1 MKFKIESFKN
11 DIVEKTISITSINEL
26 KPYLKKIYGGNP
38 LYPTDKYSNIKAI
51 REQAQ
56 LICDKMGNYGFN
68 KFPDLINKFSSAPSG
83 KNEIAII
90 RNIKETMEAI
100 LYHVEKNSA
109 RADELAVMYGD
120 REFNCKEGT
129 LTNLQSILEEFLLQD
144 SGIDAY
150 IAAQKK
156 ELISQIAADMNR
168 AGEFKDLWKFSFM
181 EIHNIPAL
189 INRIAN
195 KYNLVSKP
203 NYQDQ
208 WAPSIS
214 KSSALKLES
223 KIEEQIKN
231 QAVVDGFVD
240 SITMNIFNNLPLFDK
255 SQSGFFGLL
264 DKNLESL
271 KIDTVGTQ
279 HLLVVDEDYN
289 PLGYKANIRSIIKDA
304 ITLYLYNKNIIEH
317 PEIEEVKLRLALEN
331 ESKARSADMLNDL
344 KERGLLEKGIKYII
358 DNNLKL
364 DEDSVGTT
372 DCVKYAIEH
381 DIKIDDMNAKQYALV
396 SITKKYLNTTDN
408 RDKLSLENRYQE
420 ISDMSD
426 SEKLLD
432 LDSALSRF
440 LDRDDAVAI
449 ITKHNKE
456 KKLVDFFKEI
466 DFTKCDLKL
475 IEKCM
480 QIADKVEKNKPRDY
494 DQFTINQ
501 KVLFVFSLVLAP
513 IAYFVYQA
521 INKYNDIEKERSN
534 QMLTI
539 EFNPVQKD
547 LDRVSSLANLS
558 EIVKIEAHSSQKN
571 FSEFSNNII
580 YEIGKCSERPLT
592 FEQQELIVPALK
604 TMHDYMIT
612 KQDHK
617 LVSEMIIELAKTALL
632 KPSHLEKAV
641 KDIKTKLGVPKYD
654 TLSAADS
661 QVIETFRKNLTNLD
675 LATTASEKTPTK
687 SITR

>member
-26 KPYLKKIYGGNP
+26 KPYLKKIYGSNP
-38 LYPTDKYSNIKAI
+38 LYPTNKYSNIKAI

-68 KFPDLINKFSSAPSG
+68 KFPDLINKFSSAPNS
-83 KNEIAII
+83 KDEIAII

-100 LYHVEKNSA
+100 LYHVEKNAA

-150 IAAQKK
+150 IAVQKK
-156 ELISQIAADMNR
+156 ELISQIAANMLHAN
-168 AGEFKDLWKFSFM
+168 EFKDLWKFRFR
-181 EIHNIPAL
+181 EIHNITAL
-189 INRIAN
+189 LNKIAV
-195 KYNLVSKP
+195 KYNIVINQDSRAPNVSNKSVSKF
-203 NYQDQ
+203 
-208 WAPSIS
+208 
-214 KSSALKLES
+214 ES
-223 KIEEQIKN
+223 RIEEQIKN

-240 SITMNIFNNLPLFDK
+240 SIAMNIFNNLPLFDK
-255 SQSGFFGLL
+255 SKSDFFGLL
-264 DKNLESL
+264 DENLESL
-271 KIDTVGTQ
+271 KLDTVGTQ

-289 PLGYKANIRSIIKDA
+289 PMGYKANIQSIIKDA
-304 ITLYLYNKNIIEH
+304 ITLHLYNKNIIEH

-331 ESKARSADMLNDL
+331 ESKARSAEMLNDL

-381 DIKIDDMNAKQYALV
+381 DIKIDGMNAKQHALV

-420 ISDMSD
+420 ISNMGG

-475 IEKCM
+475 IEKCVE
-480 QIADKVEKNKPRDY
+480 IADKVEKNKPRDY

-501 KVLFVFSLVLAP
+501 KVLFAFSLVLAP

-539 EFNPVQKD
+539 EFSPIQKD
-547 LDRVSSLANLS
+547 LDTISSLANLS

-617 LVSEMIIELAKTALL
+617 LVSEMIVELAKTALL
-632 KPSHLEKAV
+632 KPSHLERAV

-675 LATTASEKTPTK
+675 LATTASEKTLTK
-687 SITR
+687 RITR